1 MGRQEFSKIDDWK
14 SYRQTYEKMAEDILS
29 ELSLKEKVSLMS
41 GRLTQEEIRSQIL
54 NRKKVHYNETPY
66 WAGGMA
72 DKNVMPIL
80 FVDGSR
86 GVVCGRGIYTGF
98 PVTVLRGATFDRE
111 LEYRVGD
118 AIAKEVILADG
129 NLFGG
134 CCLNLPYHPGWG
146 RAQESYGEDT
156 FLIGE
161 MGASLVK
168 GVQSEGVIACIK
180 HFAFNSM
187 ENNRLTVNIV
197 CDKRTEK
204 EVFLP
209 HFKKCIDAGAGAVMT
224 AYNSFQ
230 GEMCGQNRYLIH
242 DVLKK
247 EWGFDG
253 FVISDFT
260 WGITDTVK
268 AANAGM
274 DVEMPHTYYYG
285 EQLMKAVESGD
296 VSESAIDAAALRI
309 VRTILAHSDSLFE
322 NRELVK
328 KQDNLK
334 KEHAKL
340 ALECARKGITLLKNE
355 NHILPLSCKGRGKKI
370 VILGTLADEDNLGD
384 YGSSRT
390 YPPYVIH
397 AKDGIWKSLSGAE
410 LIVYSGESTSHC
422 KRLAKEADAVIIFAG
437 NHYQDEGEHI
447 KADENVHKSDMYG
460 GDRTEGISLSQKHVS
475 MVDAVYEVRSD
486 AVLVLTGGGA
496 IMLENVVD
504 KVGAIL
510 MQYYPGMEG
519 GTALGEILFGKIS
532 PSGRLPFSI
541 PKDEKDLVEI
551 DWDATEQIYGRY
563 HGYTR
568 LDYLKKEPRYDFGFG
583 LSYTEFTYENLYS
596 RVELDALKTIVTVRN
611 IGKRESDTVVLL
623 FVGAPGIAVERE
635 KRLLKGFTRIH
646 LLPGEEKE
654 ICLLCP
660 LNELTYYDE
669 QTQTMQ
675 LETGDYTV
683 FVEDL
688 TCKVRIEGE

>member
-460 GDRTEGISLSQKHVS
+460 GDRTEGIALSQKHVS

-688 TCKVRIEGE
+688 TCKVRIEG

>member
-1 MGRQEFSKIDDWK
+1 M
-14 SYRQTYEKMAEDILS
+14 
-29 ELSLKEKVSLMS
+29 
-41 GRLTQEEIRSQIL
+41 
-54 NRKKVHYNETPY
+54 
-66 WAGGMA
+66 
-72 DKNVMPIL
+72 
-80 FVDGSR
+80 
-86 GVVCGRGIYTGF
+86 
-98 PVTVLRGATFDRE
+98 
-111 LEYRVGD
+111 
-118 AIAKEVILADG
+118 
-129 NLFGG
+129 
-134 CCLNLPYHPGWG
+134 
-146 RAQESYGEDT
+146 
-156 FLIGE
+156 
-161 MGASLVK
+161 K
-168 GVQSEGVIACIK
+168 GVEREGVIACIK

-230 GEMCGQNRYLIH
+230 GEMCGQNRYLIQ
-242 DVLKK
+242 DVLKN

-285 EQLMKAVESGD
+285 ERLIKAVESEA
-296 VSESAIDAAALRI
+296 VSEREIDETALRI
-309 VRTILAHSDSLFE
+309 VRTILAHSASLFK

-328 KQDNLK
+328 KQTNLK

-355 NHILPLSCKGRGKKI
+355 NQILPLSCKGKGKKI
-370 VILGTLADEDNLGD
+370 VLLGTLADEDNLGD

-390 YPPYVIH
+390 YPPYVIR

-437 NHYQDEGEHI
+437 NHYQDEGEYI
-447 KADENVHKSDMYG
+447 KADENVQKSEMYG
-460 GDRTEGISLSQKHVS
+460 GDRTEGIALSQKHVS

-496 IMLENVVD
+496 IMLEDVVD

-541 PKDEKDLVEI
+541 PKDEKDLVDI
-551 DWDATEQIYGRY
+551 DWDATEQTYGRY

-583 LSYTEFTYENLYS
+583 LSYTEFAYENLYS

-611 IGKRESDTVVLL
+611 IGKYESDVSVLL
-623 FVGAPGIAVERE
+623 FVGAPGEVVLRE
-635 KRLLKGFTRIH
+635 KRLLKGFYRIH
-646 LLPGEEKE
+646 LLPGEKKE
-654 ICLLCP
+654 VCLVCP
-660 LNELTYYDE
+660 LKELTYYDE

-675 LETGDYTV
+675 LETGDYTL

-688 TCKVRIEGE
+688 TCKVHIEGSNS

>member
-14 SYRQTYEKMAEDILS
+14 SYRQTYEKMAEEIVC

-72 DKNVMPIL
+72 NKNVMPIL

-460 GDRTEGISLSQKHVS
+460 GDRTEGIALSQKHVS

-551 DWDATEQIYGRY
+551 DWDVTEQIYGRY

-688 TCKVRIEGE
+688 TCKVRIEG